1 MSELPERPMDRL
13 LDIMRRLRGPGG
25 CPWDREQ
32 TLESLKPYLIEECH
46 ETLDAIESGDPA
58 AHCEEL
64 GDVLLQVVFQSQLRA
79 EEGAFTF
86 EDVARA
92 ISEKL
97 VRRHPHVFGDVVARD
112 AGEVLKNW
120 EAIKRAEKEQGKNGE
135 TSGKPAS
142 ALSNLP
148 RSLPA
153 LLKARKVQAQA
164 ARTGFDWDE
173 AHQVMDKLEEEIA
186 ELKQA
191 LASGDAAHVRQEL
204 GDVLFSVVNVARFA
218 SHDAEDALNE
228 AIAKFTRRFQA
239 VESRLHA
246 QGRTARQCRLEELE
260 ALWQDVKRTEEP
272 PVS

>member
-1 MSELPERPMDRL
+1 MKPSREIDGLIAIMAALRTPET
-13 LDIMRRLRGPGG
+13 G
-25 CPWDREQ
+25 CPWDLEQ
-32 TLESLKPYLIEECH
+32 DFASVAPYTVEEAYEVADAVARGDKLDLK
-46 ETLDAIESGDPA
+46 D
-58 AHCEEL
+58 EL
-64 GDVLLQVVFQSQLRA
+64 GDLLLQVVFHARMA
-79 EEGAFTF
+79 EEEGSFAFP
-86 EDVARA
+86 DVVEA
-92 ISEKL
+92 ITTKL
-97 VRRHPHVFGDVVARD
+97 IRRHPHVFGDVVARD

-142 ALSNLP
+142 ALSSLP

-204 GDVLFSVVNVARFA
+204 GDVLFSDVNVARFA

>member
-1 MSELPERPMDRL
+1 MSELPERPIDRL
-13 LDIMRRLRGPGG
+13 LEIMRRLRAPGG

-32 TLESLKPYLIEECH
+32 TLQSLKPYLVEECH
-46 ETLDAIESGDPA
+46 ETLDAIDGGDPV

-64 GDVLLQVVFQSQLRA
+64 GDVLLQVVFQSQLRT
-79 EEGAFTF
+79 EEGAFAF

-120 EAIKRAEKEQGKNGE
+120 EAIKRAEKDKGKAGE
-135 TSGKPAS
+135 SSDTPAS
-142 ALSNLP
+142 AISAIP
-148 RSLPA
+148 RSMPA
-153 LLKARKVQAQA
+153 LLKARKVQSQA

-173 AHQVMDKLEEEIA
+173 SHQVMDKLDEEVA
-186 ELKQA
+186 ELKAA
-191 LASGDAAHVRQEL
+191 LASGDSDHVRQEL

-239 VESRLHA
+239 VEARLHA
-246 QGRTARQCRLEELE
+246 QGRTAQQCRLEELE
-260 ALWQDVKRTEEP
+260 ALWQDVKRTEQLP
-272 PVS
+272 AP

>member
-1 MSELPERPMDRL
+1 MSELPEPPMDRL
-13 LDIMRRLRGPGG
+13 LEIMRRLRGPGG

-64 GDVLLQVVFQSQLRA
+64 GDVLLQVVFQAQLRA
-79 EEGAFTF
+79 EEGAFNF
-86 EDVARA
+86 DDVARA
-92 ISEKL
+92 IAEKL

-120 EAIKRAEKEQGKNGE
+120 EAIKRAEKDQGKPKG
-135 TSGKPAS
+135 SSAAPAS
-142 ALSNLP
+142 ALSAIP
-148 RSLPA
+148 RSMPA

-173 AHQVMDKLEEEIA
+173 ARQVMDKLEEEIG
-186 ELKQA
+186 ELQQA
-191 LASGDAAHVRQEL
+191 LASGNSNHVRQEL

-228 AIAKFTRRFQA
+228 AIAKFTRRFQS
-239 VESRLHA
+239 VEARLHA
-246 QGRTARQCRLEELE
+246 QGRTVQQCRLDELE
-260 ALWQDVKRTEEP
+260 AIWQDVKKTEAP
-272 PVS
+272 PA